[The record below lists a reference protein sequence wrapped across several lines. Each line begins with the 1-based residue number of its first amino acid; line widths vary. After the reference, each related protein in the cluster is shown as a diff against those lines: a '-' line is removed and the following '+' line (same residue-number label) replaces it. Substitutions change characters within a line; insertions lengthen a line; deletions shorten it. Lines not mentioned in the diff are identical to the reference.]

1 MMLKFNSEY
10 LSDNS
15 LTLKSYDI
23 HQGSIV
29 EVKLNPFFKNVFTI
43 YIKDMVGKSTPLLID
58 PSCTI
63 KEMKELY
70 YDKADGKAPPVKLQ
84 RMVFAGK
91 ELENSRT
98 VGEYGIKERNVII
111 MVLRLRGG

>member
-1 MMLKFNSEY
+1 
-10 LSDNS
+10 
-15 LTLKSYDI
+15 
-23 HQGSIV
+23 
-29 EVKLNPFFKNVFTI
+29 
-43 YIKDMVGKSTPLLID
+43 
-58 PSCTI
+58 
-63 KEMKELY
+63 MKELY
-70 YDKADGKAPPVKLQ
+70 YDKVDGKAPPVKLQ